1 MASISAVEIDGTDSS
16 YLQDDSLVVDCDGS
30 SLDGGD
36 SLVVDCD
43 DSSLNDEDSAIG
55 SENITADSN
64 STQETLSFDDLK
76 SKINGTPAGSTLDL
90 YDDFTNLGGH
100 VLMINKDLTIDGHG
114 HTLDAHQHGCFK
126 STKGH
131 ILIKNLIIK
140 NACIDSGAIFI
151 AQDAWYIIDNCSFI
165 NNHALKKRGGAI
177 CNIGYNSLTILNS
190 IFDSNYA
197 NCYGGAVYSQTELSL
212 INSTFNSN
220 KADIE
225 GGAILGKNKVI
236 IDHCNFSKNYAGRS
250 GGAVFAD
257 KVAIEK
263 TPSHFEKNVAYD
275 SKGGAIY
282 ANYFSSDV
290 YYASFIYNSAGLG
303 TISDDGGAVY
313 IKNEN
318 RITFASCIFVGNRC
332 TDEGGAIYLDSYNSH
347 LSLRNNIFMNNSA
360 GDEGQT
366 VFNCG
371 YYDTIRD
378 NYWAGKNPSS
388 NNDQL
393 VEWKA
398 TIFQKNKHHS
408 DSNPLKIVFELD
420 KSQASVNETVTES
433 IYFCN
438 SNGTKCSGKFYGFE
452 YIYLPVNENLK
463 EISKNISDSSIAI
476 EYQPQ
481 IAAYYALFAYL
492 FNQSLSL
499 QKLRVE

>member
-1 MASISAVEIDGTDSS
+1 
-16 YLQDDSLVVDCDGS
+16 
-30 SLDGGD
+30 
-36 SLVVDCD
+36 
-43 DSSLNDEDSAIG
+43 
-55 SENITADSN
+55 
-64 STQETLSFDDLK
+64 
-76 SKINGTPAGSTLDL
+76 
-90 YDDFTNLGGH
+90 
-100 VLMINKDLTIDGHG
+100 
-114 HTLDAHQHGCFK
+114 
-126 STKGH
+126 
-131 ILIKNLIIK
+131 
-140 NACIDSGAIFI
+140 
-151 AQDAWYIIDNCSFI
+151 
-165 NNHALKKRGGAI
+165 
-177 CNIGYNSLTILNS
+177 
-190 IFDSNYA
+190 
-197 NCYGGAVYSQTELSL
+197 
-212 INSTFNSN
+212 
-220 KADIE
+220 
-225 GGAILGKNKVI
+225 
-236 IDHCNFSKNYAGRS
+236 
-250 GGAVFAD
+250 
-257 KVAIEK
+257 
-263 TPSHFEKNVAYD
+263 
-275 SKGGAIY
+275 
-282 ANYFSSDV
+282 
-290 YYASFIYNSAGLG
+290 
-303 TISDDGGAVY
+303 
-313 IKNEN
+313 
-318 RITFASCIFVGNRC
+318 
-332 TDEGGAIYLDSYNSH
+332 
-347 LSLRNNIFMNNSA
+347 MNNSA